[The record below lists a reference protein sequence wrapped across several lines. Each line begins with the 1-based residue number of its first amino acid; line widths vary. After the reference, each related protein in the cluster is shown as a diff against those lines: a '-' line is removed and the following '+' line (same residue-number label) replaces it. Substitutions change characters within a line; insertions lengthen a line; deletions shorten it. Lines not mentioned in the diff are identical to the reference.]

1 MAALTMSVTM
11 ERRAA
16 KVTLNEWFEKK
27 YGIAAGTHD
36 CHVLGLFQYTDGDE
50 ASPIFVVELKD
61 GRVIEV
67 STKSVQFVDIAIT
80 GRNAK
85 GEPMYD

>member
-16 KVTLNEWFEKK
+16 KVTFNEWFEKK
-27 YGIAAGTHD
+27 YGIAARTHD

-67 STKSVQFVDIAIT
+67 STESVQFVDIAIT

>member
-27 YGIAAGTHD
+27 YDIAAGTHD

-61 GRVIEV
+61 GKVIEV
-67 STKSVQFVDIAIT
+67 STKICSVCRYCNNRKKRERRADL
-80 GRNAK
+80 
-85 GEPMYD
+85 

>member
-1 MAALTMSVTM
+1 MASLTMSVTM

-16 KVTLNEWFEKK
+16 KVTFNDWFEKK
-27 YGIAAGTHD
+27 YSIAAGTHD

-61 GRVIEV
+61 AKEV
-67 STKSVQFVDIAIT
+67 
-80 GRNAK
+80 
-85 GEPMYD
+85 

>member
-1 MAALTMSVTM
+1 MASLTMSVTM

-16 KVTLNEWFEKK
+16 VVTTNNYWEKTK
-27 YGIAAGTHD
+27 GIAAGTHD

-67 STKSVQFVDIAIT
+67 STESVQFVDIAIT